1 VGSEINFAMSSCNK
15 AIRVNMTT
23 PIQSV
28 LGFSDHRLLTLF
40 GGRDAEYSGT
50 GKGVYGGMSLKIL
63 HSRSTMSS
71 SSTSLPGILD
81 VSSSLVYWYRG
92 CRMPSAAAPSSS

>member
-1 VGSEINFAMSSCNK
+1 VGSEINFVMSSCNK

-28 LGFSDHRLLTLF
+28 LGFSDHRILTLF

-50 GKGVYGGMSLKIL
+50 GQGVYGSMSLKIL
-63 HSRSTMSS
+63 LSRSTMSS
-71 SSTSLPGILD
+71 SSTSLSGILE
-81 VSSSLVYWYRG
+81 VSSPPVY
-92 CRMPSAAAPSSS
+92 